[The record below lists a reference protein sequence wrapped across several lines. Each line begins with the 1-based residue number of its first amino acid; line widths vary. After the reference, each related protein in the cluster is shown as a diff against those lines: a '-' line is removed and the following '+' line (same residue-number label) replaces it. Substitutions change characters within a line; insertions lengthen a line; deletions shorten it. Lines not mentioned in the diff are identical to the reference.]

1 MIPRKFTERP
11 PRGAGAAMFKAA
23 FVTDP
28 QHTVVSV
35 RFELGKVALTTA
47 LSATVVG
54 VVARTIP
61 HSHPFFLLGL
71 VTMVVLASFFV
82 FVRCF
87 AFFLSGRYGS
97 LPRGMMERARYVR
110 SLLVGG
116 QAE

>member
-61 HSHPFFLLGL
+61 HSHPFFPWDWSLWSFLQAFSFL
-71 VTMVVLASFFV
+71 YDASRFF
-82 FVRCF
+82 
-87 AFFLSGRYGS
+87 
-97 LPRGMMERARYVR
+97 
-110 SLLVGG
+110 
-116 QAE
+116 